1 MAYIY
6 IYISVLLQTNTNT
19 TLNKTTTMTNSN
31 RSPLPFLFTT
41 LLSLLLL
48 LLSATAY
55 GRHVTD
61 RPSSDLVS
69 DGVHDGFQAP
79 PLLLLPL
86 NQFRASDSC
95 DQTYGFMP
103 CTTTVLGNLFLIIV
117 YGYLMF
123 LAATYLS
130 NGSEL
135 LLEILGP
142 GIVGGLF
149 LPILGALPDAML
161 ILVDDVDDYV
171 RYTAGVSFTNVS
183 GLSGT
188 TETAQSQVSVG
199 MGLLAGSTVMLL
211 TVIWGTCVIVGKCDL
226 HDSIAIDGKDTKK
239 FSLTSSG
246 VTTDIWTSYAARIMA
261 ISVIPFLVVQI
272 PQIMNSTSGRHLAVL
287 IALIVSVC
295 MLISYCL
302 YQVFQPWIQRRRL
315 AYAKHKHV
323 ISGFLKYLRM
333 RALGRFIKDNGELNT
348 EIVEKLFH
356 TIDGDKDGFISEPE
370 LKALILG
377 MRLDEINF
385 DQDDAVRK
393 VMNDFDTSNDYK
405 IDSREFTDG
414 ISKWLDEAKQAGAP
428 SREAGTATM
437 KYLDDFHKQT
447 KREHYLLGDQSGDQ
461 SVDQS
466 DEVLEG
472 VENPKWTSLKAVLM
486 LVVGTVIAAAFADPL
501 VDAVDN
507 FSDATSIPSFFIS
520 FIALPL
526 ATNSSEAVSA
536 IIFASRKR
544 MRSASLTFSELYG
557 AVTMNNVLCLSVF
570 LALVYVRGLTWDFSA
585 EVLVILV
592 VCLVM
597 GAFASFRTTFP
608 LWTAL
613 VAFFLYPFSLALVYV
628 LDYVLGWS

>member
-1 MAYIY
+1 MA
-6 IYISVLLQTNTNT
+6 N
-19 TLNKTTTMTNSN
+19 TNSN
-31 RSPLPFLFTT
+31 SPPLT
-41 LLSLLLL
+41 LLCLFI
-48 LLSATAY
+48 LSATAY
-55 GRHVTD
+55 GRLITNHS
-61 RPSSDLVS
+61 SSDLVS
-69 DGVHDGFQAP
+69 DGLHDGFQAP
-79 PLLLLPL
+79 PLLLL
-86 NQFRASDSC
+86 RTSDSC
-95 DQTYGFMP
+95 DQTYGFLP
-103 CTTTVLGNLFLIIV
+103 CTTTVLGNIFLVLV

-130 NGSEL
+130 NASEL

-142 GIVGGLF
+142 GIVGGLC
-149 LPILGALPDAML
+149 LPIFGSLPDAML
-161 ILVDDVDDYV
+161 IL
-171 RYTAGVSFTNVS
+171 VS

-199 MGLLAGSTVMLL
+199 MGLLAGSTVVIL

-239 FSLTSSG
+239 FSLTGSG

-272 PQIMNSTSGRHLAVL
+272 PQVMNSTSGRHLAVL

-315 AYAKHKHV
+315 AYVKHKHI
-323 ISGFLKYLRM
+323 ISGFLKYLKM
-333 RALGRFIKDNGELNT
+333 RALGRFTKYNGELNT
-348 EIVEKLFH
+348 EIVAKLFR
-356 TIDGDKDGFISEPE
+356 TIDGDEDGFISEPE
-370 LKALILG
+370 LKALIVG
-377 MRLDEINF
+377 MRLDEISLNG
-385 DQDDAVRK
+385 DDAVKK

-405 IDSREFTDG
+405 IDLLEFING
-414 ISKWLDEAKQAGAP
+414 ISKWLDEVKQAGAS
-428 SREAGTATM
+428 SREAGPASL
-437 KYLDDFHKQT
+437 KHLDDFHKQT
-447 KREHYLLGDQSGDQ
+447 KREHYLLGDQ

-486 LVVGTVIAAAFADPL
+486 LVVGTVIAAVFAEPL

-526 ATNSSEAVSA
+526 ATSSSEAVSG

-544 MRSASLTFSELYG
+544 TRSASLTFSQLYG
-557 AVTMNNVLCLSVF
+557 AVTMKNVFCLSVF

-592 VCLVM
+592 VCLMM

-628 LDYVLGWS
+628 LDNVLGWS